1 MLWVIATGPSLLR
14 MAWFFHVS
22 KFILMSN
29 KMEQEN
35 HAGGYLRTCEI
46 SPKHAKIIAPV
57 SLFLRY
63 YTTAQ
68 Q

>member
-1 MLWVIATGPSLLR
+1 
-14 MAWFFHVS
+14 
-22 KFILMSN
+22 MSN